1 MSFVLEFVLFL
12 QFFQNIMLLL
22 LRSTNKSFRKHFQYF
37 FKFSIIVKFCIL
49 FQRLQLQGTAGF
61 CLEYD
66 PDNALRHTL
75 YQKPQ
80 EWLNSKYTELKF
92 KMKMFTKQTM
102 IIQGNQTS
110 FISISKVVDL
120 WSKKI
125 WSWLMSSFWRK
136 SYQICKLNFSMNC
149 KIMPLQVTKCV
160 LCFCMPP
167 LSSAW

>member
-1 MSFVLEFVLFL
+1 MVNRKLSVKNVIISIKGGENMSFVLEFVLFL

-75 YQKPQ
+75 YQKPH
-80 EWLNSKYTELKF
+80 F
-92 KMKMFTKQTM
+92 
-102 IIQGNQTS
+102 
-110 FISISKVVDL
+110 VDEYDPTIED
-120 WSKKI
+120 S
-125 WSWLMSSFWRK
+125 
-136 SYQICKLNFSMNC
+136 
-149 KIMPLQVTKCV
+149 
-160 LCFCMPP
+160 
-167 LSSAW
+167 